1 LDAAAT
7 SELIRRTTTRSRA
20 CRRDLRDLEY
30 PRNAEPAHAEEQQE
44 DPNGGRFQPTRRGS
58 RAWLLWLLILLFP
71 IPFTPWWLGLIL
83 LLVFMLLLW
92 LLAP

>member
-1 LDAAAT
+1 MP
-7 SELIRRTTTRSRA
+7 SRRT
-20 CRRDLRDLEY
+20 
-30 PRNAEPAHAEEQQE
+30 PEQQR
-44 DPNGGRFQPTRRGS
+44 DYLNGGRFRPTQRGS